1 MRNKS
6 KKNILEM
13 KSKEAPAKENHRLL
27 LNKKGE

>member
-13 KSKEAPAKENHRLL
+13 KSKEEAAKENHRLL
-27 LNKKGE
+27 LSKKE